1 MLVVDNLD
9 IREPLHI
16 LLQVLSKALT
26 IVKEPFAVF
35 LILFL
40 DRNSAGL
47 GFLA

>member
-9 IREPLHI
+9 IREP
-16 LLQVLSKALT
+16 LQVLSKALT

-35 LILFL
+35 LRLFL

-47 GFLA
+47 GCLA